1 MNKNTIREFF
11 SGDVLRRGW
20 FKRQYKLILLICI
33 LMFMYIYSGYRA
45 QSQKRRLSDIQKE
58 LQDVHFE
65 QLTINAQLAEQT
77 RQSALTTK
85 LKERGSNISANQEP
99 AIRIQ

>member
-1 MNKNTIREFF
+1 MNNNTIREVF

-20 FKRQYKLILLICI
+20 FKRQYKLILLVCM
-33 LMFMYIYSGYRA
+33 LMFIYIYSGYQA
-45 QSQKRRLSDIQKE
+45 QSQKKRLSDRQKE

-77 RQSALTTK
+77 RQSAISAK
-85 LKERGSNISANQEP
+85 LKERGSNITASREP
-99 AIRIQ
+99 AIRID